1 MLLNRF
7 RPVISSWGSTAI
19 DHWKLNFQPRVRK
32 FVRIE
37 FSWAR
42 ENSIVLPRSTLEGP
56 KRMESKLRGLVR
68 VIE

>member
-7 RPVISSWGSTAI
+7 RPVISSWGSTI
-19 DHWKLNFQPRVRK
+19 DRWKLNFQPRVRK
-32 FVRIE
+32 FGRIE

-42 ENSIVLPRSTLEGP
+42 ANSIVLPRSTLEGS